1 MTERPRG
8 NTFRPDCTFRAF
20 TVISSGPPRFNLLH
34 IVSIR
39 PSLGTLGSLLVVT
52 CLVQA
57 WTIHRAVV
65 PAQDSIRYLTVAQ
78 AIARDGL
85 AAAVRTQPEQPLFP
99 VLVWLTH
106 GLLGQAGHDGPD
118 GWALSL
124 QFAAAA
130 PLVLSVAPVY
140 LLFCRLHGPRA
151 ATLGALLFCALG
163 GFARLGA
170 DGLSDS
176 THLLLFCLALWT
188 AAEYFAS
195 PGDQRRSAAWLFSCG
210 ALTGLALL
218 ARAEAVVLPVALLAS
233 LLGFQCF
240 RKMRRPWRTQVG
252 VAGAIMLGFALPLV
266 PYLAASQAGN
276 LDGIAARMLG
286 RQGALESLPL
296 NDLSPVARD
305 LGPEAKWHTPGLGQL
320 VFGRKDFSSSGRFR
334 GYLPAAVKLAKE
346 LAQTLHYAIGAL
358 ALVGLWSARRRLDTP
373 LDRFMQLLCG
383 CLVIAAL
390 SVAAGGGYLSTRH
403 VLLLV
408 VLALGWAGAGAVAVG
423 DWLATLTRSA
433 SEEDQHVPKR
443 AVAQPPSAVRCR
455 RSWRRRTSRGR
466 LVHMAILNRK
476 PDQAILSW
484 SVAALA
490 LATCTGDL
498 FRPLHASRRAHRDAA
513 EWLSANAA
521 VADAVLDSRGWT
533 ALYTGRKTYRY
544 EAAQAAFR
552 DPALAY
558 VVVEQTELDAHSRRG
573 ETLRL
578 LVAQAGEPAARFA
591 PAGGEKHG
599 VTVWRWYPERFA
611 QWRIDADAR

>member
-1 MTERPRG
+1 M
-8 NTFRPDCTFRAF
+8 
-20 TVISSGPPRFNLLH
+20 
-34 IVSIR
+34 SIR

-85 AAAVRTQPEQPLFP
+85 AAALRTQPEQPLFP
-99 VLVWLTH
+99 MLVWLTH
-106 GLLGQAGHDGPD
+106 GLLGQAGHAASGD
-118 GWALSL
+118 WALSL
-124 QFAAAA
+124 QLAAAA

-140 LLFCRLHGPRA
+140 LLFFRLHGRRA
-151 ATLGALLFCALG
+151 ATLGALLFCVLG
-163 GFARLGA
+163 GLARLGA

-188 AAEYFAS
+188 AAEYFAP
-195 PGDQRRSAAWLFSCG
+195 PGHQRRSAAWLFSSG
-210 ALTGLALL
+210 ISTGLALL
-218 ARAEAVVLPVALLAS
+218 ARAETVVLPVALLAS
-233 LLGFQCF
+233 LLAFQCY
-240 RKMRRPWRTQVG
+240 RQWRQPWGAAMR
-252 VAGAIMLGFALPLV
+252 AGGAMMLGLALPLV

-276 LDGIAARMLG
+276 LETIAARVLG
-286 RQGALESLPL
+286 RQGAIESLPL
-296 NDLSPVARD
+296 NDLSPAAVAP
-305 LGPEAKWHTPGLGQL
+305 GPEPKWHTPAVGQL
-320 VFGRKDFSSSGRFR
+320 VFGRKDFSASSRFR
-334 GYLPAAVKLAKE
+334 GYLPAAIKLAKE

-358 ALVGLWSARRRLDTP
+358 ALAGLWSSRRRLNKP

-383 CLVIAAL
+383 TLLIAAIYL
-390 SVAAGGGYLSTRH
+390 AAGGGYLSTRH

-433 SEEDQHVPKR
+433 SEADQHVEKR
-443 AVAQPPSAVRCR
+443 AVAQPPSAVLRR
-455 RSWRRRTSRGR
+455 RSRRRRTSRGR
-466 LVHMAILNRK
+466 LVHIAILNRK
-476 PDQAILSW
+476 SGQAILSW

-490 LATCTGDL
+490 LLTCTGDL

-513 EWLSANAA
+513 DWLNAHA
-521 VADAVLDSRGWT
+521 HAAAAVLDSRGWT

-558 VVVEQTELDAHSRRG
+558 VVVEQAELNANSRRG

-578 LVAQAGEPAARFA
+578 LVAQAGEPAARFTPQGA
-591 PAGGEKHG
+591 EKHG

-611 QWRIDADAR
+611 QWRIDGDAR

>member
-1 MTERPRG
+1 M
-8 NTFRPDCTFRAF
+8 
-20 TVISSGPPRFNLLH
+20 
-34 IVSIR
+34 SIR
-39 PSLGTLGSLLVVT
+39 PSWGTLGSLLVVT

-78 AIARDGL
+78 GIARDGL

-99 VLVWLTH
+99 MLVWLTH
-106 GLLGQAGHDGPD
+106 ALLGQAGHDGPG
-118 GWALSL
+118 GWALSVQL
-124 QFAAAA
+124 AAAA

-140 LLFCRLHGPRA
+140 LLFCRLHGRRA
-151 ATLGALLFCALG
+151 ATLGALLFCVLG

-188 AAEYFAS
+188 AAEYFA
-195 PGDQRRSAAWLFSCG
+195 PPADQRRSAAWLLACG
-210 ALTGLALL
+210 VLTGLALL
-218 ARAEAVVLPVALLAS
+218 ARAEAVVLPVAMLAS
-233 LLGFQCF
+233 LAAFQCYWKW
-240 RKMRRPWRTQVG
+240 RQPWRAAMRA
-252 VAGAIMLGFALPLV
+252 AGAMMFGLALPLV

-276 LDGIAARMLG
+276 LDAIAARVLG

-296 NDLSPVARD
+296 NDLSPAAND
-305 LGPEAKWHTPGLGQL
+305 AGPEPKWHTPGVGQL
-320 VFGRKDFSSSGRFR
+320 VFGRKDFSASSRFR

-358 ALVGLWSARRRLDTP
+358 ALAGLWSARRRLNTP

-383 CLVIAAL
+383 TLLIAAIYM
-390 SVAAGGGYLSTRH
+390 AAGGGYLSTRH

-408 VLALGWAGAGAVAVG
+408 VLGLGWAGVGAVAVG
-423 DWLATLTRSA
+423 DWLATLTRSV
-433 SEEDQHVPKR
+433 SEEDQHAQKPD
-443 AVAQPPSAVRCR
+443 VAQPPSAVLRR
-455 RSWRRRTSRGR
+455 RSRPGGTSRGR
-466 LVHMAILNRK
+466 LVHMPILNRK
-476 PDQAILSW
+476 PGQAILSW

-498 FRPLHASRRAHRDAA
+498 LRPLHASRAAHRDAA
-513 EWLSANAA
+513 DWLNANATA
-521 VADAVLDSRGWT
+521 AAAVLDSRGWT

-552 DPALAY
+552 DPSLAY
-558 VVVEQTELDAHSRRG
+558 VVVEQAELDANSRRS

-591 PAGGEKHG
+591 PEGAEKHG

-611 QWRIDADAR
+611 QWRVDADAR